1 LTSGWGDPM
10 KNNFK
15 IKITEIRVTLSG
27 TETIHNGTILT
38 IAWDADAAAVVP
50 YLGANGLV

>member
-1 LTSGWGDPM
+1 M